1 VIHVFGITH
10 AGTAIPEALDGLGD
24 PPSPVRTVEHG
35 GLAAVV
41 CDLEQPPRTRADL
54 DRHQQVQSELVQSM
68 TLVPLRFGTL
78 MEDER
83 ELVEGL
89 LTAHAAELRD
99 LIASVEGR
107 VQLTVK
113 AIYHEDV
120 PLREAVKAHPDL
132 KSTSDRLRERN
143 AGRDAWVQLGERVAG
158 AIEAHRAADES
169 AIVARLEPHAE
180 RVLVEEPGHE
190 RMVARLQLLVPRDA
204 RAPLDKAVAELTAE
218 QEERMSI
225 SYVGPLAPYS
235 FCDVSMDAEAA
246 WG

>member
-10 AGTAIPEALDGLGD
+10 AGAAIPEGMDGLGD
-24 PPSPVRTVEHG
+24 PASPVRAVEHDR
-35 GLAAVV
+35 LAAVV
-41 CDLEQPPRTRADL
+41 CDLEQPPRSRAAL
-54 DRHQQVQSELVQSM
+54 DRHQKVQSELVQTM

-78 MEDER
+78 MDSEQ

-89 LTAHAAELRD
+89 LTAHAAELRE
-99 LIASVEGR
+99 LVASVDGR
-107 VQLTVK
+107 VQLTLK

-132 KSTSDRLRERN
+132 KRTSDRLRERD
-143 AGRDAWVQLGERVAG
+143 AGRDAWVDLGQRVAR
-158 AIEAHRAADES
+158 AIEAHRAADET

-190 RMVARLQLLVPRDA
+190 RMVARLQLLVPRD
-204 RAPLDKAVAELTAE
+204 RREGLDQAVAALIAE

-225 SYVGPLAPYS
+225 RYIGPLAPYS
-235 FCDVSMDAEAA
+235 FCDVSLDAEAA